1 MSMSKDQFER
11 MGDMARNDPSRT
23 IRGNPSMAGGPPPQG
38 GMPPNRGNMPPN
50 MQQNPGMGRGMPPQ
64 GQNPNQGRPQGQVG
78 NLFGNK

>member
-50 MQQNPGMGRGMPPQ
+50 M
-64 GQNPNQGRPQGQVG
+64 
-78 NLFGNK
+78 